1 MKFLRIL
8 FFIIIFPCVSP
19 AQQYVRVNQ
28 LGYLPKSIKVAV
40 LLSKENTTI
49 HSFEIRDA
57 LTDKTVFSSNKVR
70 SHGAFGNFAAS
81 FRLDFSAFQKQG
93 AYYIYLPRA
102 ESVKFRIA
110 NDVYAG
116 TADFL
121 LKYMRQQRCGYNPF
135 LKDSCHTQ
143 DGFIVY
149 HPDPKKDS
157 THINVVGGW
166 HDASDY
172 LQYTTTT
179 ANAIYQMLL
188 AYQHSPAA
196 FKDMYNASG
205 QSGANGI
212 PDILDEVKWGI
223 DWLLRMNP
231 AYGEMYNQIA
241 DDRDHSG
248 LRLPTQDVANYGKGK
263 MRPVYFCTGKPQGA
277 FQYKSRATGIAST
290 AGKYASAF
298 ALGSKIL
305 QKFYPDY
312 AKNLKTKAIEAY
324 DWGKKNPGACQTAPC
339 RAPYFYEEDNW
350 TDDMELA
357 GAELAKLTTNKVY
370 LQDAI
375 NFSKQETVTP
385 WMINDTARHYQWYPF
400 MNAGHYQIANQTVD
414 KQTYKAYYAKGL
426 NAIQARAKMNPF
438 LNGIP
443 FIWCSNNLVSATLTQ
458 INLYH
463 KIGGVGFEEMEAALR
478 DWLFGC
484 NPWGTSMIVGMPKIG
499 DSPEDP
505 HSSFTIK
512 YNLPI
517 DGGLVD
523 GPVRNSIFSGLKYV
537 ALRFPDEYAD
547 FQSKLAVYHDDFGDY
562 STNEPTMDGTA
573 SLTYYLSTLETAN
586 PIVSPA
592 NVQKLSF
599 TKGAIT
605 RFNTQQKVIRLAFTG
620 HDFYEGGQTVRQTL
634 KKHGIKASFFF
645 TGDFYRN
652 TETKTL
658 IKNLQTDGHYLGG
671 HSDKHLLYNDWTKRD
686 SLLVSREEF
695 ENDLRANY
703 EAMQDFGIT
712 KEKAIYFMP
721 PYEWYNETIA
731 DWTKASGLQLINFT
745 AGTGSNR
752 DYTYP
757 EMGARYASN
766 ENIMND
772 ILKYE
777 TNAKDKLN
785 GFVLLLHL
793 GTDPRRKE
801 KFYTRLDELIKV
813 LKKKGYK
820 FERL

>member
-1 MKFLRIL
+1 MKSIKKLLFLL
-8 FFIIIFPCVSP
+8 ALPIFTM
-19 AQQYVRVNQ
+19 AQSYIRVNQ
-28 LGYLPKSIKVAV
+28 LGYLPNAMKVAV
-40 LLSKENTTI
+40 VMSKHNTPI
-49 HSFEIRDA
+49 QSFELKEA
-57 LTDKTVFSSNKVR
+57 LTNKVVFR
-70 SHGAFGNFAAS
+70 STKIQPYGKFGNFTATY
-81 FRLDFSAFQKQG
+81 RLDFSAFQKSG
-93 AYYIYLPRA
+93 AYYISLPNTQ
-102 ESVKFRIA
+102 SIKFRID

-135 LKDSCHTQ
+135 LKDSCHVQ

-149 HPDPKKDS
+149 HPDAKKDS

-188 AYQHSPAA
+188 AYQHNPVA
-196 FKDMYNASG
+196 FKDGYDANG
-205 QSGANGI
+205 HEGKNGI
-212 PDILDEVKWGI
+212 PDILDEVKWGV

-231 AYGEMYNQIA
+231 SYGEMYNQIA

-248 LRLPTQDVANYGKGK
+248 LRLPNKDFATYGKGK

-290 AGKYASAF
+290 AGKYASTF
-298 ALGSKIL
+298 ALGSDIL
-305 QKFYPDY
+305 KKYYPDY
-312 AKNLKTKAIEAY
+312 ANTLKTKALEAY

-339 RAPYFYEEDNW
+339 KAPYFYEEDSW
-350 TDDMELA
+350 ADDMELA
-357 GAELAKLTTNKVY
+357 AAELAKITTDKTF
-370 LQDAI
+370 LQDALD
-375 NFSKQETVTP
+375 FSKQESVTP

-400 MNAGHYQIANQTVD
+400 MNAGHYQIATQTKDNQTL
-414 KQTYKAYYAKGL
+414 KEYYHQGL
-426 NAIQARAKMNPF
+426 TAIQTRAAKNPF

-458 INLYH
+458 IQLYH
-463 KIGGVGFEEMEAALR
+463 KLGGKGFEEMEASLR

-484 NPWGTSMIVGMPKIG
+484 NPWGTSMIVGLPKAG

-505 HSSFTIK
+505 HSSFSYK
-512 YNLPI
+512 NNYPI

-523 GPVRNSIFSGLKYV
+523 GPVRNSIYSGLKFIS
-537 ALRFPDEYAD
+537 LRMPDEYAD
-547 FQSKLAVYHDDFGDY
+547 FQSNLAVYHDDFGDY

-573 SLTYYLSTLETAN
+573 SLTYYLSMLETQN
-586 PIVSPA
+586 PSKA
-592 NVQKLSF
+592 LTTNNLTY

-605 RFNTQQKVIRLAFTG
+605 RFNTQQKTIKLAFTG
-620 HDFYEGGQTVRQTL
+620 HDFYEGGEKVRQTL
-634 KKHGIKASFFF
+634 KKENIKASFFF

-652 TETKTL
+652 PATKSL
-658 IKNLQTDGHYLGG
+658 ITQLISEGHYLGG

-686 SLLVSREEF
+686 SLLVTRQQFEE
-695 ENDLRANY
+695 DLTANY
-703 EAMQDFGIT
+703 QALQQWGIS
-712 KEKAIYFMP
+712 KAKAPYFMP

-731 DWTKASGLQLINFT
+731 EWTKTLGLQLINFT
-745 AGTGSNR
+745 SGTGANR

-757 EMGARYASN
+757 EMGAKYADN
-766 ENIMND
+766 QTIMND

-777 TNAKDKLN
+777 ANAKDGLN

-793 GTDPRRKE
+793 GTDPQRKE
-801 KFYTRLDELIKV
+801 KFYDHLGELIKT
-813 LKKKGYK
+813 LKSKGYK